1 MLKRHQVLLND
12 WLAESIKYVSE
23 RYDISF
29 SEVIRISLCLLMG
42 QGVSI
47 AYPKFKFAI
56 TEKDI
61 ANITQSRIKKK
72 PLTSVE
78 LHTFFSKVYFEARKA
93 LEYLEAQEKK
103 QKTEVKSFVKK

>member
-12 WLAESIKYVSE
+12 WLADSVKAVAG

-29 SEVIRISLCLLMG
+29 SEVIRISLCLVMG
-42 QGVSI
+42 RGVSF
-47 AYPKFKFAI
+47 AYPKYKFTI

-61 ANITQSRIKKK
+61 ANITQCRIKKK

-78 LHTFFSKVYFEARKA
+78 LHSFFSKVYFEARKA
-93 LEYLEAQEKK
+93 LEYLEAQENK
-103 QKTEVKSFVKK
+103 QKGSK